1 MVHLRWKQNSQLNN
15 QGSGQTV
22 LLGLLQGRRFPAHF
36 SDQIVS
42 IQLKIFKLFKN
53 QILWPSMA
61 VSIEFPFIEF
71 YRK

>member
-1 MVHLRWKQNSQLNN
+1 MVHLRSKQNSQLNN
-15 QGSGQTV
+15 QESGQTV

-53 QILWPSMA
+53 QIL
-61 VSIEFPFIEF
+61 
-71 YRK
+71 